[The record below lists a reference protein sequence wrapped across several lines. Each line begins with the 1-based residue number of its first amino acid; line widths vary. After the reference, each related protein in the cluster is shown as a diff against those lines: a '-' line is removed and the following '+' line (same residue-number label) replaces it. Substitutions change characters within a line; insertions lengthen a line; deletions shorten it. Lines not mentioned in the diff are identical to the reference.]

1 MVLMVYLELVEL
13 IAYPVVLPLIR
24 PLVCSGG
31 SQVAVTAVPFPLSG
45 FTSKFSGGPEGAV

>member
-1 MVLMVYLELVEL
+1 MFFMVYMELVEL

-45 FTSKFSGGPEGAV
+45 FT